1 MEATSFPALEAF
13 LKYYE
18 RRTISSLPSKPNSLS
33 DPLSLSAP
41 QSMDRDDTKHCS
53 LRIRSKRAVVRT
65 KGRRE
70 TGLILSYQHDEAQT
84 VAKLYFPST
93 NISPPPHHHHNGRG
107 NGSRFEDDDLCSID
121 DSIHPD
127 EDKASSLYP
136 RERSSDLHHPPTIRP
151 MKCILSRRKIYTL

>member
-1 MEATSFPALEAF
+1 METTSFPAFEAF

-18 RRTISSLPSKPNSLS
+18 RRTIISLPSKPNSLS

-41 QSMDRDDTKHCS
+41 QPIERDTTKKSS
-53 LRIRSKRAVVRT
+53 LRIRSKRAAVRS

-70 TGLILSYQHDEAQT
+70 TGPILSYQHDEAQT

-93 NISPPPHHHHNGRG
+93 NIIPPPPRHHNGRG

-136 RERSSDLHHPPTIRP
+136 RERLSDLHHPPTIRP
-151 MKCILSRRKIYTL
+151 MKCILSRRMIYT